1 MRSNRMLTWNAAMQ
15 TTVAAANPLFQARAS
30 AITQLAV
37 FEAVNAILGDY
48 DPYLGTITALQIVIE
63 HVVANIPALNT
74 CCRVWVT

>member
-15 TTVAAANPLFQARAS
+15 TTVAAAKARAS

-48 DPYLGTITALQIVIE
+48 EPYLGTITALQIVIE